1 MLRQESKAP
10 GIVVSPAQPVDIPD
24 LVPLF
29 NAYRMFY
36 QQPSDIA
43 ASAAYVEKEVV
54 TTNTRFFLARN
65 SEKLAVG
72 FVHLILSTNTLVMRP
87 IWYLEDLY
95 VHPSGRRQGT
105 AEALMVA
112 AERFARESGAERL
125 TLSTAHDN
133 QAAQSLYRKLGYVRE
148 EHFWYFHRLL
158 P

>member
-1 MLRQESKAP
+1 M
-10 GIVVSPAQPVDIPD
+10 
-24 LVPLF
+24 PLF

-43 ASAAYVEKEVV
+43 ASAAYVENEVV

-72 FVHLILSTNTLVMRP
+72 FVHLIPSTNTLLMRP

-95 VHPSGRRQGT
+95 VHPSDRRQGT
-105 AEALMVA
+105 AEALMAA